1 MVILTYPHDSLRKKA
16 VAVEKVTLELV
27 DIANEMYKL
36 MKEANGIGLAAPQV
50 GLDIRLIVIEDS
62 GQPCIMFNPVIL
74 KRSTDVEYKGEGCLS
89 FPGVSRLIKRP
100 KEVIVKYRDERGK
113 MQHAVFNGLQARCVC
128 HEIEHLDGKLLIDH
142 EEKNKA

>member
-1 MVILTYPHDSLRKKA
+1 MIILTYPHDSLRKKA
-16 VAVEKVTLELV
+16 IAVEKVTPELV

-36 MKEANGIGLAAPQV
+36 MKEATGIGLAAPQV

-62 GQPCIMFNPVIL
+62 GQPVIMFNPVIL

-100 KEVIVKYRDERGK
+100 KEVVVKYRDGRGK
-113 MQHAVFNGLQARCVC
+113 MQHAVFNGLQARCIC
-128 HEIEHLDGKLLIDH
+128 HEIEHLEGRLLIDH
-142 EEKNKA
+142 EEKS